1 MHYLEIVG
9 YSGIFAFGGATECP
23 INKMN
28 DIEKI
33 IQNTPTLIIIFL
45 VVAAIWGFIKMVR
58 SRKFEGA
65 PQLEYSLGALLFIF
79 VILLIAFKIG

>member
-1 MHYLEIVG
+1 
-9 YSGIFAFGGATECP
+9 
-23 INKMN
+23 MN

-65 PQLEYSLGALLFIF
+65 PQFEYSLGALLFIF